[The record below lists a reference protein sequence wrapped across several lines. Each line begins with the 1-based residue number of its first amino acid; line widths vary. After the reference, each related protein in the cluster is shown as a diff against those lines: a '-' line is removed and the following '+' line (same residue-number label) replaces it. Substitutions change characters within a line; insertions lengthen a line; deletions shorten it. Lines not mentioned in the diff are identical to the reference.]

1 MCSLKEHVFLV
12 AGHKVASAI
21 FFDGH
26 CFLIVIKFYDD
37 PKDLF
42 VVKHQSNVRTNV
54 NPFFLGLV
62 IRVLVIRVLVDVI
75 LEFIVLFVGFII
87 FGFIFV

>member
-26 CFLIVIKFYDD
+26 RFLIVIKFYDD
-37 PKDLF
+37 PKDPCLLYT
-42 VVKHQSNVRTNV
+42 SDAADD
-54 NPFFLGLV
+54 L
-62 IRVLVIRVLVDVI
+62 
-75 LEFIVLFVGFII
+75 
-87 FGFIFV
+87 